1 MNKEIKYALV
11 YHQETKHSPTSIRL
25 SNHYLDWDNK
35 PKPFKFYT
43 NIPSIPLPADFP
55 LPSLNVITMKETD
68 QISSSENNK
77 INTELLSSILF
88 FSSGITRQI
97 KFPHGRYFM
106 RAAPA
111 TGALYP
117 IELYI
122 VSENVNGL
130 QAGVYHFCPG
140 QFTLTKLREGDYRQ
154 LLSEAAGS
162 DPAIKNSPFTIVLTS
177 IAWRNAW
184 KYQARSY
191 RHWFWDS
198 GVITANMI
206 ATAMSFGLDTKL
218 ITGFVDKVVNE
229 MLCLEEK
236 KEASIVLA
244 PIGIGLS
251 QEEPKQIEY
260 PSRFVPDIVP
270 ISQGKEVEYEQIWK
284 LHNASSLNSS
294 DEVREWTRS
303 IATMQEIRE
312 TEDVNVKIQSKPIDP
327 RPIISQSLSDVI
339 LLRGSTRKFSRQ
351 PITFA
356 QLSNILYSLTRP
368 THSDFG
374 DKKSMID
381 IYFIANDVTN
391 MQKGAYFLNRKDN
404 SIDLLKA
411 NVRRDVSG
419 YLCLEQSLF
428 SDASVVF
435 YIMTN
440 LGLIVDI
447 LGNRGYRSCQF
458 ESGIIAGRIYLS
470 AYNQKIGA
478 SGSTFY
484 DDAVSEFFSPHAKDK
499 DVMISVGIGIPD
511 YRSKPGRILAGK
523 FSRDDLLS

>member
-1 MNKEIKYALV
+1 
-11 YHQETKHSPTSIRL
+11 
-25 SNHYLDWDNK
+25 
-35 PKPFKFYT
+35 
-43 NIPSIPLPADFP
+43 
-55 LPSLNVITMKETD
+55 
-68 QISSSENNK
+68 
-77 INTELLSSILF
+77 
-88 FSSGITRQI
+88 
-97 KFPHGRYFM
+97 
-106 RAAPA
+106 
-111 TGALYP
+111 
-117 IELYI
+117 
-122 VSENVNGL
+122 
-130 QAGVYHFCPG
+130 
-140 QFTLTKLREGDYRQ
+140 
-154 LLSEAAGS
+154 
-162 DPAIKNSPFTIVLTS
+162 
-177 IAWRNAW
+177 
-184 KYQARSY
+184 
-191 RHWFWDS
+191 
-198 GVITANMI
+198 
-206 ATAMSFGLDTKL
+206 MSFGLDTKL

-270 ISQGKEVEYEQIWK
+270 ISEGKEVDYDQIWK
-284 LHNASSLNSS
+284 LHNSSSLNSS
-294 DEVREWTRS
+294 DEVREWTHS
-303 IATMQEIRE
+303 IARMQEIRE

-327 RPIISQSLSDVI
+327 RSIISQSLSDVI

-368 THSDFG
+368 THSDF

-391 MQKGAYFLNRKDN
+391 MQKGAYFFNQKDN

-411 NVRRDVSG
+411 NVQRDVSG

-458 ESGIIAGRIYLS
+458 ESGITAGRIYLS

-499 DVMISVGIGIPD
+499 DVMIAVGIGIPD